1 MSTPPDSYSLQDDPR
16 LSQAVLET
24 VQQGLLVLDVG
35 LTVHRANRAFCTLFQ
50 TSRDETTG
58 RHLFDLGNGQWD
70 IPELRS
76 LLDTIL
82 SEDEKVEGYRVEHD
96 FPTLGPRVMLLSAQ
110 RIAGTEARPN
120 LILLAITDVTE
131 LERTRFELEGQRE
144 YNEKIID
151 SIREALLVLDW
162 DLRVKHAN
170 KPFYDTFKVTPAET
184 EGRLVYE
191 IGNRQWDIP
200 ELRRLLE
207 DILTKQS
214 SFNDYE
220 VEHDFNGIGR
230 RSMLLNARRLDHL
243 NLILL
248 AIEDFTEREHSH
260 RRQQISGA

>member
-1 MSTPPDSYSLQDDPR
+1 
-16 LSQAVLET
+16 
-24 VQQGLLVLDVG
+24 
-35 LTVHRANRAFCTLFQ
+35 
-50 TSRDETTG
+50 
-58 RHLFDLGNGQWD
+58 
-70 IPELRS
+70 
-76 LLDTIL
+76 
-82 SEDEKVEGYRVEHD
+82 
-96 FPTLGPRVMLLSAQ
+96 MLLSAQ

-120 LILLAITDVTE
+120 LILLAITDVTD
-131 LERTRFELEGQRE
+131 LEQTRFQLEGQRE

-207 DILTKQS
+207 DILPKQS

-230 RSMLLNARRLDHL
+230 RTMLLNARRLDHL

-260 RRQQISGA
+260 RRQQILARELSHRVKNILTLVDVIASQTAMKAQSLNDFIDAFHGRIKVLARSHGQWLESEWSAAEHIMMLGWS